1 MFYREFLIPTQTKN
15 IGFKNPLLRILCCSV
30 PYLVCGFCARK
41 SFLPKV
47 EDDSVKGQ
55 QKCNG
60 HTKTLSQ
67 TQDFQFNRKF
77 GHAQIHKTFFLTFL
91 PQSSLKNSVFHILN
105 DCWIEVIFTLNFS
118 ILTCNYS
125 FWNYG
130 MWTLL
135 DCHEPEN

>member
-1 MFYREFLIPTQTKN
+1 MHAEALWNDGSGLYIIFLNLTRNKDLKT
-15 IGFKNPLLRILCCSV
+15 PLLRILCCSV

-60 HTKTLSQ
+60 RTKTLSQ

-77 GHAQIHKTFFLTFL
+77 RHAQIHKTFFLTFL
-91 PQSSLKNSVFHILN
+91 PQSSLKYFVFHILN
-105 DCWIEVIFTLNFS
+105 DCWIEVIFMTKMHDYCTKITLCS
-118 ILTCNYS
+118 
-125 FWNYG
+125 
-130 MWTLL
+130 
-135 DCHEPEN
+135 